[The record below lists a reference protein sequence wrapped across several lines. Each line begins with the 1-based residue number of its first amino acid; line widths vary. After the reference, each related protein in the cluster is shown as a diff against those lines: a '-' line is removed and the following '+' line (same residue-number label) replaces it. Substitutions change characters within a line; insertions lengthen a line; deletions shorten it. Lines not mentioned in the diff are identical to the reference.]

1 MATGIVRGLVGSVT
15 VTNTRGVTR
24 QLRTGD
30 TVELNETVQAANGST
45 VHIAFD
51 NGNFATV
58 GSNEKLVLDASVI
71 DPMAESDNKAATDLS
86 VADIQ
91 AMIAAGADPTE
102 IAEATAAGGGCG
114 NPWRPEPFR
123 FPLVRGC
130 RSGCRTRG
138 SHSRFRN
145 RHLFQSRPGKR
156 NI

>member
-30 TVELNETVQAANGST
+30 TVELNDTVQAANGST

-71 DPMAESDNKAATDLS
+71 DPMAESDNQGATDLS

-91 AMIAAGADPTE
+91 AMIAAG
-102 IAEATAAGGGCG
+102 G
-114 NPWRPEPFR
+114 
-123 FPLVRGC
+123 
-130 RSGCRTRG
+130 
-138 SHSRFRN
+138 
-145 RHLFQSRPGKR
+145 
-156 NI
+156 

>member
-15 VTNTRGVTR
+15 VTDTRGVSR

-30 TVELNETVQAANGST
+30 AVELNDTVQAASGST
-45 VHIAFD
+45 VHIVFD

-71 DPMAESDNKAATDLS
+71 DPMAESDNKAPTDLS

-91 AMIAAGADPTE
+91 AMIAAGLIRRKLPRRL
-102 IAEATAAGGGCG
+102 
-114 NPWRPEPFR
+114 RPERMREPVETRTFR
-123 FPLVRGC
+123 FPLFRC
-130 RSGCRTRG
+130 SRSGCRTRG

-145 RHLFQSRPGKR
+145 RHLFPIR
-156 NI
+156 